1 MTLTELFASTTE
13 AEIVCAARAGGAD
26 LGFLKAAREDAREWL
41 RVRGRINLYKQPAL
55 GTPTALESFAFPN
68 QDEFLEA
75 AMLGGLNLDEMF
87 ERSAR
92 ARAFLLEVSGSKNCS
107 DCVRPCTHRPY
118 FTSAS
123 RNLRFCRS

>member
-1 MTLTELFASTTE
+1 MTWPELFASTTE
-13 AEIVCAARAGGAD
+13 AELVEAARAAKFD
-26 LGFLKAAREDAREWL
+26 VGFLRAAREGAREWL
-41 RVRGRINLYKQPAL
+41 RVRGRLHLYKRPAP
-55 GTPTALESFAFPN
+55 GTPTALEAFAFPN

-75 AMLGGLNLDEMF
+75 ALLGNMSLDDMF

-92 ARAFLLEVSGSKNCS
+92 GRAFLLEFSGSKNCS
-107 DCVRPCTHRPY
+107 DCVKPCTHRPY